1 LKGPPLLITKQ
12 GPELLGAFRDEAEKQ
27 GTFDFS
33 AISSLISELSPP
45 DCRSSTVLERD
56 LSDALTLLSLPR
68 AQVYIQSFSAL
79 PTSVLYGL
87 QLRQAREAKGFEL
100 SVSML
105 TNLFKAGHRVA
116 GTLLTEVEKLRVKPG
131 QGGQRFTSDRKEFP
145 TWENSVLLY
154 MTQGSAISQNAFI
167 RTIELL
173 IAETDEPERQS
184 VTALH
189 HEIYS
194 YKLKLSLDLKASLD
208 CPLMTLSS

>member
-1 LKGPPLLITKQ
+1 MLIEELSGGKLRTCYEYKNRGTRGSLLLDGSTAFDNETRAGGDLLK
-12 GPELLGAFRDEAEKQ
+12 LLGAFRDEAEKQ

-145 TWENSVLLY
+145 TWENSVLL
-154 MTQGSAISQNAFI
+154 
-167 RTIELL
+167 
-173 IAETDEPERQS
+173 
-184 VTALH
+184 
-189 HEIYS
+189 
-194 YKLKLSLDLKASLD
+194 
-208 CPLMTLSS
+208 